1 MRFLEPKRISG
12 RDAGIAELIEY
23 FDADERVGRWD
34 LLTDKELEIIEG
46 EATRCK
52 EHFSY
57 AARNYFSMVN
67 KRREE
72 KIFEFWESQMLIL
85 DRLQQL
91 QDRRRPGKI
100 LVVKARQL
108 GASLLL
114 EMLVAWKSMFFQ
126 NTNSAVVSYDPDH
139 SAYLFSL
146 MQYVYDR
153 MPWWLRPMCSS
164 REFKNGLVFENPSYE
179 DRRKNPGLNSRITVQ
194 SANKLT
200 GVGQGIKINVFHG
213 CLVPSTA
220 IHLADGTVKPICDVE
235 PGDLVVTSEARVA
248 SVKHRFLSG
257 KSNEETAKIRLWGN
271 NSWLETTLDHKI
283 LTPGGWVE
291 AQHIQPNDKV
301 RFSVRPI
308 EENQRALEVWQYA
321 IGGDWKKPKPVQSE
335 LVPVDY
341 ALGQYLGWYLA
352 EGSLKK
358 TKRGGKD
365 YGYQSVY
372 FSVHRNEVDY
382 IKSIILAI
390 DKNANIRIENAKG
403 SLTSNVI
410 HNSRRFARLVS
421 EVCSVTD
428 TKHFP
433 AFAWSSGRDFLA
445 GLVDGMWDGDGNIGS
460 TAERRVKFTTV
471 RHAMALDMR
480 MAMASLGYGWC
491 AMKSREAG
499 RRYGRNCKKVWIVEA
514 LGRTFDSYMKVRGIP
529 TWLKRQAG
537 QDAVQR
543 WEWAENGK
551 FIDIKVKEVGRGFSA
566 TFWDLEID
574 AAEHSFQTEHCVVK
588 NSEVGDWA
596 NAAEVID
603 GDLVNALVEDWDTI
617 AALEST
623 AKGSGNYFHRLW
635 LRNVELGESAEWHP
649 IFMPWFFEA
658 TRVLA
663 PPGGWRPKP
672 EELQMQ
678 QQVEMEWLRC
688 SNPTCKQYHE
698 RLFRD
703 RDRSGSVCPT
713 CTNGFLVAYKLS
725 PDQMFWREVKRLNSD
740 RDEVSAKLLKQEM
753 ATTATDAFQSS
764 GYTLFP
770 EVCQSFVQQ
779 TVREPRL
786 KGHFDGKDQFHAI
799 HPVTL
804 QCVLNGC
811 GADHYADGRDVW
823 IWELPDPNSEYVM
836 GADVAEGL
844 GGPDSD
850 FSVAVVLRLG
860 KNGAP
865 DRQVAK
871 FRSNTTSPIEF
882 AYMMKSL
889 GKWYNT
895 AMIAVELNKYDI
907 AAGTLRFNLQYPN
920 LYRWKALDATNIL
933 TNKFG
938 WVTNQVTK
946 PRLYQTFIRYLKANM
961 VIIRSKNC
969 SEEMKTFQ
977 KEDMQSRA
985 AEAALGAFDDELMA
999 TMIALYCGHEA
1010 EYDDNLGYQPFSKRV
1025 TLDNAPWI
1033 MSCGACGEKWG
1044 QEAPNERVNCPKC
1057 NSIRIYG
1064 QKNSDFVK
1072 DEMKETITDELF
1084 DPPESSFAKEYEL
1097 L

>member
-108 GASLLL
+108 GCSLLL

-164 REFKNGLVFENPSYE
+164 REFKNGLVFENPNYE
-179 DRRKNPGLNSRITVQ
+179 DRRRNPGLNSRITVQ

-213 CLVPSTA
+213 
-220 IHLADGTVKPICDVE
+220 
-235 PGDLVVTSEARVA
+235 SE
-248 SVKHRFLSG
+248 
-257 KSNEETAKIRLWGN
+257 I
-271 NSWLETTLDHKI
+271 
-283 LTPGGWVE
+283 
-291 AQHIQPNDKV
+291 
-301 RFSVRPI
+301 
-308 EENQRALEVWQYA
+308 
-321 IGGDWKKPKPVQSE
+321 
-335 LVPVDY
+335 
-341 ALGQYLGWYLA
+341 
-352 EGSLKK
+352 
-358 TKRGGKD
+358 
-365 YGYQSVY
+365 
-372 FSVHRNEVDY
+372 
-382 IKSIILAI
+382 
-390 DKNANIRIENAKG
+390 
-403 SLTSNVI
+403 
-410 HNSRRFARLVS
+410 
-421 EVCSVTD
+421 
-428 TKHFP
+428 
-433 AFAWSSGRDFLA
+433 
-445 GLVDGMWDGDGNIGS
+445 
-460 TAERRVKFTTV
+460 
-471 RHAMALDMR
+471 
-480 MAMASLGYGWC
+480 
-491 AMKSREAG
+491 
-499 RRYGRNCKKVWIVEA
+499 
-514 LGRTFDSYMKVRGIP
+514 
-529 TWLKRQAG
+529 
-537 QDAVQR
+537 
-543 WEWAENGK
+543 
-551 FIDIKVKEVGRGFSA
+551 
-566 TFWDLEID
+566 
-574 AAEHSFQTEHCVVK
+574 
-588 NSEVGDWA
+588 GDWA

-649 IFMPWFFEA
+649 IFMPWFFES

-713 CTNGFLVAYKLS
+713 CTNGFLVAYKLT
-725 PDQMFWREVKRLNSD
+725 PEQMFWREVKRLNSD

-811 GADHYADGRDVW
+811 GADHYADARDVW
-823 IWELPDPNSEYVM
+823 VWELPDPNSEYVM

-977 KEDMQSRA
+977 KEDMQSRG